1 MDKLSIYNMALDL
14 CGQAP
19 ILELHEDASEK
30 DQTEKSLDLWYP
42 AAYRKASHEMPWPF
56 LEVRLG
62 FEKEDGSD
70 SASDAKDYGES
81 HGYKHSYKFS
91 EEPEQMTWAEGDRF
105 QRFGGMLCT
114 DSDKEPEAWGIKKEV
129 PGSDTEGMPEGFLDL
144 VAISLAYLAS
154 VRLSPDQTT
163 RNAIYYLYNDRRDEL
178 INHYLQAERIGPG
191 DSYAE

>member
-1 MDKLSIYNMALDL
+1 MDRLSIYNMALDL

-19 ILELHEDASEK
+19 ISELHENEAEK
-30 DQTEKSLDLWYP
+30 DQTERSLDLWYP
-42 AAYRKASHEMPWPF
+42 ASYRKASHEMPWPF

-62 FEKEDGSD
+62 FEKEDES
-70 SASDAKDYGES
+70 SEVPRDYGES

-91 EEPEQMTWAEGDRF
+91 EEPEQMTWANGDRF

-114 DSDKEPEAWGIKKEV
+114 DSDDEPEAWGVKKGI
-129 PGSDTEGMPEGFLDL
+129 PDPDSSGLPDGFLDL

-163 RNAIYYLYNDRRDEL
+163 RNAIYYLYTDRKSEL
-178 INHYLQAERIGPG
+178 LDHYLQSERHGSG
-191 DSYAE
+191 ERYAE